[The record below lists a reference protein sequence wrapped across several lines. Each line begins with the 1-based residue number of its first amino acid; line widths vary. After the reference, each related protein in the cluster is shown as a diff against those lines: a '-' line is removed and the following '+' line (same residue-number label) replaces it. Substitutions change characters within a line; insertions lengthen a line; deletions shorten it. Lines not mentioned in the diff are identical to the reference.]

1 MFEINGTLVIFV
13 VSFLVYML
21 LLEQIMLKPV
31 GRIMEK
37 RAARISG
44 DLEAAKSSRR
54 QSSELVE
61 KYESDVKRIRHES
74 HEVINQSVEEATKQK
89 TAELATVQRE
99 ASQTFEEAKA
109 EIAAERS
116 ALIDDL
122 VTHEKELVEL
132 ITQKILG
139 EPVAVHLDS
148 GNVRRILEE
157 AC

>member
-13 VSFLVYML
+13 ISFLIYMML
-21 LLEQIMLKPV
+21 LNEIMLKPV

-37 RAARISG
+37 RSARISG

-54 QSSELVE
+54 QAAELVE
-61 KYESDVKRIRHES
+61 KYESDVRRIRHES
-74 HEVINQSVEEATKQK
+74 HELITKSVEEANKQK
-89 TAELATVQRE
+89 AEELAKVQKE
-99 ASQTFEEAKA
+99 VTQKFEEAKA

-122 VTHEKELVEL
+122 VAQERELVEA

-139 EPVAVHLDS
+139 EPVAVHLDAS
-148 GNVRRILEE
+148 KVRRTLEE